1 MTDTERIEKLEK
13 ENEVMKKVLIILI
26 ATNINYYGELKNF
39 DSKNKEML
47 EKLLGELIL

>member
-13 ENEVMKKVLIILI
+13 EKEVMKKVLIILI
-26 ATNINYYGELKNF
+26 ATNINHYGELKSF

-47 EKLLGELIL
+47 EELLEELIL